1 MKKILFI
8 SLFIFSFNCLAE
20 SKEINLV
27 CKGKNSITINPIGEP
42 IEKIQAS
49 SKSFT
54 ETISIINNVLI
65 KPSNGMKAKKYHCL
79 VTSDGIVC
87 PNESAEKLNE
97 WILAANHLK
106 KDLEIAAL
114 ESNAKVPNF
123 PEYMDNFFILIVD
136 RYSGVMTNI
145 QSYAEFS
152 RNGKRTVYA
161 ENKEGICEQA
171 KPKF

>member
-8 SLFIFSFNCLAE
+8 FLLFSCLAD
-20 SKEINLV
+20 SKEINLI
-27 CKGKNSITINPIGEP
+27 CKGKSTITINPIGES
-42 IEKIQAS
+42 IEKIQVS

-54 ETISIINNVLI
+54 ETISIFNNILI
-65 KPSNGMKAKKYHCL
+65 KPSNSLKVKKYHCL

-87 PNESAEKLNE
+87 PTESAEKRDE
-97 WILAANHLK
+97 RILGAMQLK

-123 PEYMDNFFILIVD
+123 PEYMDDSFILIID

-152 RNGKRTVYA
+152 KNGKRTIYA
-161 ENKEGICEQA
+161 NDKEGICEPA